1 MTEIS
6 ITLQQLRGMIGL
18 HVLHNGVP
26 CQIIE
31 VLEDGPAIV
40 LQSHAHDKPVQ
51 SNQHG
56 EGNRRAPETFTIPVL
71 TRDKRE
77 IHPQYLA
84 LELE

>member
-1 MTEIS
+1 MIEIS
-6 ITLQQLRGMIGL
+6 ITLKQLRGMIGL
-18 HVLHNGVP
+18 HVVHNGIP

-40 LQSHAHDKPVQ
+40 LQSHSHDRPVQ

-56 EGNRRAPETFTIPVL
+56 EGNRRVSETFTIPVL

-84 LELE
+84 LELD

>member
-18 HVLHNGVP
+18 HVTHNGAP

-40 LQSHAHDKPVQ
+40 LQSRGSDKPVQ

-56 EGNRRAPETFTIPVL
+56 EGSRRVSETFTIPVL
-71 TRDKRE
+71 TRDKNE
-77 IHPQYLA
+77 FHPQYLA
-84 LELE
+84 LDIE